1 MIALR
6 DHTRSEL
13 ERKLGRRSDDP
24 EAIARVLDDFER
36 RGWLSE
42 QRLVEAYVAAR
53 GRRYGAQRIE
63 QELKQKGVSAAAL
76 AEVRPELKAGEL
88 AAARAAWRRKFE
100 GPPADARERARQ
112 IRWLRTRGFSAETVR
127 RVLGGGAD
135 EDS

>member
-6 DHTRSEL
+6 DHTRGEL
-13 ERKLGRRSDDP
+13 ARKLGRLTEDG
-24 EAIARVLDDFER
+24 EAVSGVLDDFER

-63 QELKQKGVSAAAL
+63 QELKQKGVSASAL

-127 RVLGGGAD
+127 RVLGGAD
-135 EDS
+135 EDL